1 MLFFVFESCS
11 FFFSPDSCFFL
22 LYHSVSVWWNS
33 SVVPEACR
41 VFSVFGSYHCDNC
54 CLSWGVF
61 ICRWRSPTRTSPG
74 SPLLEYFWNRIQKER
89 EETKEL
95 RLLALFGSANHRYVE
110 FLWYKCSTS
119 HLLRSDKVLGK
130 LRVLAEYIR
139 TCWLRIVS
147 MSHQNI
153 WISCL
158 GENSWRSHDF
168 SSKLSFYFVGENCPE
183 LSFSVMVML

>member
-11 FFFSPDSCFFL
+11 FFFPDSCFFL

-41 VFSVFGSYHCDNC
+41 VFSAFGSYHCDNC

-74 SPLLEYFWNRIQKER
+74 SPLLEYFWNRIKKER
-89 EETKEL
+89 EETKEQ

-119 HLLRSDKVLGK
+119 HLLRSDTVLGK

-153 WISCL
+153 WICCL
-158 GENSWRSHDF
+158 GENSWRFHDF
-168 SSKLSFYFVGENCPE
+168 SKLSFYFVGENCPE